1 LAYNDGG
8 WNSRE
13 QQHPGAL
20 YGLFLCVGSNKAH
33 ANLQNH
39 SVTFEEASTVFGD
52 TLSLTIFD
60 EEHSDAEDRLII
72 IGMSLQHRL
81 LVVVHTDR
89 GDTIRIISARRA
101 TTHERKTY
109 ERNAEQYG

>member
-1 LAYNDGG
+1 MLTRSKPLAHAR
-8 WNSRE
+8 SLHAPE
-13 QQHPGAL
+13 LLLPL
-20 YGLFLCVGSNKAH
+20 YEAH
-33 ANLQNH
+33 ANLHNH
-39 SVTFEEASTVFGD
+39 GVTFEEASTVFGD
-52 TLSLTIFD
+52 TLSLTIYD

-101 TTHERKTY
+101 TAHERKTY